1 MHVRKIFVIA
11 ISLVLIVMLCS
22 CAKKDNN
29 TKQSLENQLVSNETS
44 GDSKLLDKSESKT
57 TVQQQAAV
65 IEIDPP
71 NGWEP
76 EEIRGIDVSYRKG
89 MASFTVKNEGSLGKT
104 LDEITTEVKE
114 AFEGVF
120 SDVKYEGDTTNI
132 TVDGKDG
139 RQFVFTGTAYGTKMK
154 YKYVYL
160 IASEKVYAITL
171 GAPPD
176 TFDTLTEDFEKILKD
191 IRFK

>member
-1 MHVRKIFVIA
+1 
-11 ISLVLIVMLCS
+11 MLCS

-65 IEIDPP
+65 IEIDP

-89 MASFTVKNEGSLGKT
+89 MASFTVKMKVPWEN
-104 LDEITTEVKE
+104 
-114 AFEGVF
+114 F
-120 SDVKYEGDTTNI
+120 
-132 TVDGKDG
+132 G
-139 RQFVFTGTAYGTKMK
+139 RNNYRGQRGF
-154 YKYVYL
+154 
-160 IASEKVYAITL
+160 
-171 GAPPD
+171 
-176 TFDTLTEDFEKILKD
+176 
-191 IRFK
+191 